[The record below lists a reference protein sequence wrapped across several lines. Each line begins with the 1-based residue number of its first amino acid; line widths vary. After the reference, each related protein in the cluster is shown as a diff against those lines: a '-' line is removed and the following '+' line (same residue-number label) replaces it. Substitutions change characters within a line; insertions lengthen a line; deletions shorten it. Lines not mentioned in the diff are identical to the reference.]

1 LFPIFD
7 SLRRLATTNRKTWN
21 FGQILTPK
29 MWIFPSP
36 QNWGDDGGT
45 LVAAIKNCRGTATNR
60 TMIAI
65 HALASSEIGAL
76 VKKEKTRAS
85 LKSALL

>member
-45 LVAAIKNCRGTATNR
+45 LVAAIKNCRGTAINR

-76 VKKEKTRAS
+76 VKKEKNTS
-85 LKSALL
+85 IT